1 MSNPVRTITNRMA
14 TLILVKE
21 FNDRHWFRAD
31 QILRIVER
39 GNSGKVRIYM
49 LNGDYIESTETAEAI
64 IDRMVEASNQPEDG

>member
-1 MSNPVRTITNRMA
+1 MRTITNRMA